1 MKKLFTIIVLLASL
15 QHATAQIGSYNGK
28 PRYSVRA
35 VRAGVDIGNI
45 ELELYP
51 AIAPK
56 HVRNWDSLV
65 FEKFLDTT
73 LFHRVVPGFVI
84 QGGDPNTKHGPKSTW
99 GFGQAWQKTVDA
111 EFNPI
116 SHVRGVLS
124 AARDND
130 INSANS
136 QFFICVAAATSL
148 DNQYTAY
155 GKVTSGI
162 SFVDNIVASPRD
174 GNDVPNQNIAMYITR
189 IADDTTRLATSA
201 NIIQPAD
208 MAQGISA
215 NYTFKWDALPG
226 ALIYEFELSKNSNF
240 TTLDTIIK
248 TAKTSITGVNLTPG
262 GLQYYWRLQANNG
275 GHKTASATRSF
286 TTGTFPPAL
295 HSPDQNAV
303 LANNEVVFVWETVPT
318 ASSYKIQI
326 ATNPN
331 FTLSSIQQEV
341 DSIPGTIINTIF
353 ATVLTPNKKH
363 FWRVASEVNG
373 NAGAYS
379 ASRTLTTGGFVGVDL
394 KESGNLR
401 VYPNPVGRHG
411 ILDVR
416 QGTKNYGLSTKYQ
429 GQIFSIDGRLI
440 LTPEIIDGRIDVS
453 KLEAGI
459 YFLKTEN
466 GVAKFLIQ

>member
-1 MKKLFTIIVLLASL
+1 MKKLLTIIISLTLL
-15 QHATAQIGSYNGK
+15 QQATAQIGSYNGK

-99 GFGQAWQKTVDA
+99 GYGQAWQKTVDA

-136 QFFICVAAATSL
+136 QFFICVASATSL

-174 GNDVPNQNIAMYITR
+174 INDVPNQNIAMYITR

-240 TTLDTIIK
+240 TTLDTVIR

-275 GHKTASATRSF
+275 GHKTASATRAF

-295 HSPDQNAV
+295 QLPAQNAV
-303 LANNEVVFVWETVPT
+303 LSTNQVEFTWDAVPT
-318 ASSYKIQI
+318 AGSYKIQI

-341 DSIPGTIINTIF
+341 DSVS
-353 ATVLTPNKKH
+353 ATTFTTKLVANKKH

-379 ASRTLTTGGFVGVDL
+379 ASRTLTTGAAVGVDL
-394 KESGNLR
+394 QERGELR
-401 VYPNPVGRHG
+401 VYPNPV
-411 ILDVR
+411 L
-416 QGTKNYGLSTKYQ
+416 NYIQLEARSSKLEENDFP
-429 GQIFSIDGRLI
+429 FSIFDI
-440 LTPEIIDGRIDVS
+440 LGNKITEGHSKNNRIDVS

-466 GVAKFLIQ
+466 GLAKFVVQ